1 MKSRNIEYDMNLTE
15 FMDSSKKI
23 NTVDAG
29 ASGRSYKEVS
39 GLFRKIIL
47 RSGK

>member
-1 MKSRNIEYDMNLTE
+1 MKSRNIEYDMNLIE
-15 FMDSSKKI
+15 FMDSSKK
-23 NTVDAG
+23 TTSVDTG

-39 GLFRKIIL
+39 GLFRKLIL